1 MNDLKKD
8 EKKPEVRK
16 GQIRSFTAKTNTINR
31 KLPKKKKNIKAPILA
46 IKSKKKMKKKVP
58 TMRSSEDRKKEV
70 KHSYKK
76 KNTFPSVQA
85 NDHISEDEVEYEQV
99 AGVNERK
106 RRQ

>member
-1 MNDLKKD
+1 MDDLKKD

-31 KLPKKKKNIKAPILA
+31 KNPKKKKNIKAPILA

-58 TMRSSEDRKKEV
+58 TMRKSVEIKKEV
-70 KHSYKK
+70 KHSFKK
-76 KNTFPSVQA
+76 KNTKPSIKA
-85 NDHISEDEVEYEQV
+85 NDHLSEDEVEYEQV
-99 AGVNERK
+99 SGVNERK